1 MTIEEI
7 EGCINELQDICVDI
21 GRTEEG
27 EDAYTNEDRAS
38 IAASRVW
45 AYDRLLAAIKQF
57 AKPCDGCFKYGNACK
72 CA

>member
-7 EGCINELQDICVDI
+7 EDWINELQDICVDI

-38 IAASRVW
+38 IGAARVW
-45 AYDRLLAAIKQF
+45 AYDKLLEAIKQY
-57 AKPCDGCFKYGNACK
+57 KEQK
-72 CA
+72 